1 MSISV
6 HCRSRRDLEI
16 RDLGNFFRV
25 FLGNSTIT
33 VVRFNTKSTL
43 NTNGSGSSG
52 SNNTWSIST
61 STYSDSYNTWSIST
75 LTLQWQVQYMV
86 NINLDLAVA
95 AIIHGQYQPRL
106 CSGSYN
112 TWSISTS
119 TLQWQLQYIVNIN
132 LDLQRQQQYMV
143 NINLDLQCTMSQQV
157 YTRQKTQ
164 YLQNCRKW
172 AKNCL
177 K

>member
-75 LTLQWQVQYMV
+75 
-86 NINLDLAVA
+86 
-95 AIIHGQYQPRL
+95 
-106 CSGSYN
+106 
-112 TWSISTS
+112 S

>member
-33 VVRFNTKSTL
+33 VVRFNAKSTL
-43 NTNGSGSSG
+43 N
-52 SNNTWSIST
+52 
-61 STYSDSYNTWSIST
+61 
-75 LTLQWQVQYMV
+75 
-86 NINLDLAVA
+86 INLNFAVA
-95 AIIHGQYQPRL
+95 ATIHGQYQPRL

-119 TLQWQLQYIVNIN
+119 TLQWLLQYIVNIN

-143 NINLDLQCTMSQQV
+143 DINLYLQCTMSQQV
-157 YTRQKTQ
+157 YTRP
-164 YLQNCRKW
+164 
-172 AKNCL
+172 KNNFSKIAANGL
-177 K
+177 KIAANRLKIVGRLSCP